1 MLDAR
6 RSLPLGGAFSL
17 IACASLA
24 PSACTL
30 DERECTRDRD
40 CARDEQCDH
49 GACVVEGGEGEGEG
63 EPPTELVIAGDVGTP
78 ICLTADE
85 SFVFV
90 CDNAE
95 LKRFPLDGGEP
106 TVLWDAAPYNIFKV
120 ARAGGRVLASTHTT
134 LHSVEI
140 DGTGGV
146 DLLRGER
153 LHLGLAATD
162 ERAYAVEG
170 TTITSVPLAGGAPR
184 VQRFDLPTGVLVAG
198 EKLWVIEGDA
208 GSDNY
213 VFHIQ
218 GLDQS
223 VIEGAF
229 AIGTSLPAW
238 KPELMVSTTSSVYL
252 GSDAL
257 PANEVGVRK
266 YPAQPLVGT
275 TGVSREDLPDIADY
289 TLTGMAADDDALFVS
304 TGAGVYWLNGSS
316 GAFERI
322 LDVVQGPIALTAQ
335 YIIWS
340 DGLSLHRSVRPDLP

>member
-17 IACASLA
+17 IACVSLA

-30 DERECTRDRD
+30 DDRECTRDRD

-49 GACVVEGGEGEGEG
+49 GACVADGGEGEGEG
-63 EPPTELVIAGDVGTP
+63 EPPTDLVIASDVGTP

-106 TVLWDAAPYNIFKV
+106 TVLWDASPYNIFKV
-120 ARAGGRVLASTHTT
+120 ARAGGRVLASTHTA

-140 DGTGGV
+140 DGTGGL
-146 DLLRGER
+146 DLLLGEN

-162 ERAYAVEG
+162 ERAYAVER
-170 TTITSVPLAGGAPR
+170 TTITSVPLAGGTPR
-184 VQRFDLPTGVLVAG
+184 VQRFDDPTGVLVAG
-198 EKLWVIEGDA
+198 EKLWVIEGDS

-223 VIEGAF
+223 LIEGAF
-229 AIGTSLPAW
+229 AIGTSLPSW
-238 KPELMVSTTSSVYL
+238 KPELMVASSSSVFL
-252 GSDAL
+252 GSEAR
-257 PANEVGVRK
+257 PGTEVGIRK

-275 TGVSREDLPDIADY
+275 TSISREDLPDIPDY
-289 TLTGMAADDDALFVS
+289 TLNGMAADDEGLFVS
-304 TGAGVYWLNGSS
+304 TDAGVYWFNDS
-316 GAFERI
+316 GAFERV
-322 LDVVQGPIALTAQ
+322 LDAVQGPIALTAQ

-340 DGLSLHRSVRPDLP
+340 DGSSLQRSVRPDLP